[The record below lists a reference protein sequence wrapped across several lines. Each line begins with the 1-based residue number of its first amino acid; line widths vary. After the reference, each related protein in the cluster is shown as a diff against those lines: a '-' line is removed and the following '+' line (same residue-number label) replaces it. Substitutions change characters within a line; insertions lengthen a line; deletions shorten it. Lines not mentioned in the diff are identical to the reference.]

1 MPDKAIKFKVG
12 FTYLELEE
20 KEVSK
25 GKVRYR
31 IRLSEKKGN
40 DVLTLEANIML
51 HHVKQLH
58 QFTGNILQER
68 QEEISTQ
75 ERLVARR
82 MDQLEQL
89 YRESESLGFF
99 TLETIEQLS
108 ALDIPVISFL
118 AAELR
123 MSAQELKDYLALNNL
138 PFIFFKNL
146 YQKGKEIIDSNI

>member
-58 QFTGNILQER
+58 LFTGNILQER

-82 MDQLEQL
+82 MERLEQL